1 MSRTI
6 KDKPKDLLYG
16 DWWNT
21 KDKPKVPKFK
31 DTKWHWVQSTPS
43 WWNHL
48 YHTKPIRARC
58 TIWEHH
64 IVKAKVD
71 ELDDIDPPNVSNKP
85 HKYYF

>member
-16 DWWNT
+16 DYWNT
-21 KDKPKVPKFK
+21 GDKPKVPKFK
-31 DTKWHWVQSTPS
+31 DSEWHWVQSTPS

-58 TIWEHH
+58 TIWEHDV
-64 IVKAKVD
+64 VKASVD
-71 ELDDIDPPNVSNKP
+71 ELDDIDPPNISNKP
-85 HKYYF
+85 HRYYW